1 VRQSWEY
8 VARCM
13 DKNETLAVFSALADY
28 IDSTLIATGL
38 LVTSGDYTMLRG
50 RSIMLGA
57 VPVLLDGALE
67 RVRPGGGALRQSVI
81 SNAVCI
87 AVRAALKEAYQ
98 ALDAYAR
105 DTKQLRGGLD
115 KEAWFQFLRLMRNS
129 LEHSGPTCPKFC
141 FRHPRWGM
149 DKYLPVTWS
158 GKTLTG
164 AMDGS
169 PIDVGFFSLTDALA
183 LVAAAENYV
192 ITKMK

>member
-1 VRQSWEY
+1 
-8 VARCM
+8 M

-67 RVRPGGGALRQSVI
+67 RVRPGGGTLRQSVI

-105 DTKQLRGGLD
+105 DTSQLRGGLD

-129 LEHSGPTCPKFC
+129 LEHSGPTRPTFC
-141 FRHPRWGM
+141 FRQPGRDM
-149 DKYLPVTWS
+149 DRALPVTWN
-158 GKTLTG
+158 GRTLTA
-164 AMDGS
+164 AMHGT
-169 PIDVGFFSLTDALA
+169 PIDANFFSLTDVLA
-183 LVAAAENYV
+183 LVAAAEGYV